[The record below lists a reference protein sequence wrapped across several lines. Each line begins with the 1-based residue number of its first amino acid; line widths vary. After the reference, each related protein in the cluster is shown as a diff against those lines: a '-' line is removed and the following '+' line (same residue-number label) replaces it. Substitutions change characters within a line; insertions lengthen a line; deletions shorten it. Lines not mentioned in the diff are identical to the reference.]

1 MLITL
6 YGPDSY
12 RRLRKLNE
20 ILDTYREK
28 YTGLSQERFDLAEEE
43 SLNRLKNFVSTRSMF
58 DPVRLVI
65 LDNILDHPSKKEL
78 KELLKANTGT
88 KDLTIIINSNKKP
101 PATHKF
107 LLEKG
112 VTSQKFSKLAGEKL
126 NAFIRQTADSYKLK
140 LDTQTIRLLAG
151 TFGGDTWALVTEIE
165 QMSHSG
171 SFVTQ
176 TQPNADY
183 FGLVNTVKRGS
194 NLGQRLVAL
203 EVILSDRKDEPA
215 RVFNSI
221 AYRPGNEREANRLAD
236 YDVKIKSGKL
246 EYEEVLLELALG
258 N

>member
-28 YTGLSQERFDLAEEE
+28 YTGFSHERFNLAEEE
-43 SLNRLKNFVSTRSMF
+43 TLDRLKNFVSTRSMF
-58 DPVRLVI
+58 DSVRLVI

-78 KELLKANTGT
+78 KELLKANTET
-88 KDLTIIINSNKKP
+88 KDITIIINLDKNP

-112 VTSQKFSKLAGEKL
+112 ATSQEFSKLKGEKMV
-126 NAFIRQTADSYKLK
+126 AFIKQTADRYKLK
-140 LDTQTIRLLAG
+140 LDAQTIRLLAD
-151 TFGGDTWALVTEIE
+151 TFGGDTWGLVTEVE
-165 QMSHSG
+165 QMSHSTNYTTE
-171 SFVTQ
+171 V
-176 TQPNADY
+176 QPSTDY
-183 FGLVNTVKRGS
+183 FGLVNSIKHGD
-194 NLGQRLVAL
+194 NLKKRLVAL
-203 EVILSDRKDEPA
+203 EIILSDRKDEPA
-215 RVFNSI
+215 RVFNTL
-221 AYRPGNEREANRLAD
+221 AYRPSSESEANRYAD

-258 N
+258 A